1 MQRMRS
7 FVPGL
12 AGGAIGTALVLLVL
26 VLGFDFGTTQHTTI
40 VRSGGDSTVTVP
52 LPAGSALSPSQIY
65 DAVADGVVMVRATF
79 PAEGGW
85 DLWGGAQQESQSLGT
100 GFVVSDDG
108 DILTN
113 AHVVLDDQGGTAD
126 SVSVVFNAPGGGGSD
141 TFDAEVVGVDGDSD
155 VAVLR
160 VDPGKISV
168 AALALGDSSKVV
180 VGEPVVAIGNPLGYD
195 FSITSGIVSAIGRSI
210 RGPTNQLI
218 PNVIQTDAAINPG
231 NSGGPLI
238 DGAGKVIGINVQIAS
253 QSGGNEGL
261 GFAVPINTAVRV
273 MKQLKATGTVTYA
286 WLGIAAGRSV
296 TPDVAETF
304 DLPVQRGALVEA
316 VDDGGPA
323 DEAGVRGGDDTVTMQ
338 GQQYVLGG
346 DIIVQIDDTS
356 VESFSDVLAYLL
368 QKEPGDK
375 VVLELVRDDKTRRV
389 EVTLGERPRST

>member
-1 MQRMRS
+1 MQRMRG

-12 AGGAIGTALVLLVL
+12 VGGAVGAALLALVL
-26 VLGFDFGTTQHTTI
+26 VLGFDLESTERTTI
-40 VRSGGDSTVTVP
+40 VRTGDSAAVVP
-52 LPAGSALSPSQIY
+52 LPQGSGLSPSQIY

-79 PAEGGW
+79 PTQDGW
-85 DLWGGAQQESQSLGT
+85 DLWGGGQQETVMLGT

-113 AHVVLDDQGGTAD
+113 AHVVLDDQGQTAK
-126 SVSVVFNAPGGGGSD
+126 SVSVVFNTPEGGGSD

-160 VDPGKISV
+160 VNPKKISV
-168 AALALGDSSKVV
+168 APLALGDSAKVV

-195 FSITSGIVSAIGRSI
+195 FSITSGIVSAVGRSI
-210 RGPTNQLI
+210 RGPTNELI

-238 DGAGKVIGINVQIAS
+238 DARGKVIGINVQIAS

-273 MKQLKATGTVTYA
+273 MKQLKATGTVSYA
-286 WLGIAAGRSV
+286 WLGVVGTTV

-304 DLPVQRGALVEA
+304 DLPVQRGALVES
-316 VDDGGPA
+316 VDDDGPA
-323 DEAGVRGGDDTVTMQ
+323 DKAGVRGGSDTVTMQ

-346 DIIVQIDDTS
+346 DIIVKIDDTP
-356 VESFSDVLAYLL
+356 VEGFSDLLAYLL

-375 VVLELVRDDKTRRV
+375 VVLELVRDGKTRRV

>member
-1 MQRMRS
+1 MHRMRG
-7 FVPGL
+7 FLLGM
-12 AGGAIGTALVLLVL
+12 AGGAVGAALVALLL
-26 VLGFDFGTTQHTTI
+26 VLGFDLGGTERTTI
-40 VRSGGDSTVTVP
+40 VRAGGSSAAVP
-52 LPAGSALSPSQIY
+52 LAQGSGLSPSQIY

-79 PAEGGW
+79 AAQDGW
-85 DLWGGAQQESQSLGT
+85 DLWGGEQEGPVSLGT

-113 AHVVLDDQGGTAD
+113 AHVVLDDQGQTAK
-126 SVSVVFNAPGGGGSD
+126 SVSVVFNTPQSGDGD

-160 VDPGKISV
+160 VDPDKIGV
-168 AALALGDSSKVV
+168 TPLALGDSSKVI

-195 FSITSGIVSAIGRSI
+195 FSITSGIVSAVGRSI
-210 RGPTNQLI
+210 RGPTNELI

-238 DGAGKVIGINVQIAS
+238 DARGKVIGINVQIAS

-273 MKQLKATGTVTYA
+273 MKQLKDTGTVSYA
-286 WLGIAAGRSV
+286 WLGIAGTSV

-304 DLPVQRGALVEA
+304 DLPVQRGVLVGS
-316 VDDGGPA
+316 VDGGGPA
-323 DEAGVRGGDDTVTMQ
+323 DEAGVRGGTDTVTMQ

-346 DIIVQIDDTS
+346 DIIVKIEDTPI
-356 VESFSDVLAYLL
+356 ESFSDLVAYLSD
-368 QKEPGDK
+368 KTPGD
-375 VVLELVRDDKTRRV
+375 VVTVEVVRDGKPKSF
-389 EVTLGERPRST
+389 EVTLGERPKSM

>member
-1 MQRMRS
+1 MHRMRG
-7 FVPGL
+7 FLLGM
-12 AGGAIGTALVLLVL
+12 AGGAVGAALVALLL
-26 VLGFDFGTTQHTTI
+26 VLGFDLGGTERTTI
-40 VRSGGDSTVTVP
+40 VRAGGSSAAVP
-52 LPAGSALSPSQIY
+52 LAQGSGLSPSQIY

-79 PAEGGW
+79 AAQDGW
-85 DLWGGAQQESQSLGT
+85 DLWGGEQEGPVSLGT

-113 AHVVLDDQGGTAD
+113 AHVVLDDQGQTAK
-126 SVSVVFNAPGGGGSD
+126 SVSVVFNTPQSGDGD

-160 VDPGKISV
+160 VDPDKIGV
-168 AALALGDSSKVV
+168 TPLALGDSSKVI

-195 FSITSGIVSAIGRSI
+195 FSITSGIVSAVGRSI
-210 RGPTNQLI
+210 RGPTNELI

-238 DGAGKVIGINVQIAS
+238 DARGKVIGINVQIAS

-273 MKQLKATGTVTYA
+273 MKQLKDTGTVSYA
-286 WLGIAAGRSV
+286 WLGIAGTSV

-304 DLPVQRGALVEA
+304 DLPVQRGVLVGS

-323 DEAGVRGGDDTVTMQ
+323 DEAGVRGGTDTVTMQ

-346 DIIVQIDDTS
+346 DIIVKIEDTPI
-356 VESFSDVLAYLL
+356 ESFSDLVAYLSD
-368 QKEPGDK
+368 KTPGD
-375 VVLELVRDDKTRRV
+375 VVTVEVVRDGKPKSF
-389 EVTLGERPRST
+389 EVTLGERPKSM